1 MGEIENVY
9 IRTLLKSIKMFRIL
23 LALLFV
29 SFSFAQ
35 QTDKVDFIKCD
46 ALVAPNHSEKSISG
60 TITYEFK
67 VKKAI
72 DTIKIDAINMEF
84 SEVAINGKSVK
95 FKNSGKTLDLFEG
108 FKKGK
113 NKLTFSYSAQPK
125 QTLYFTGEGEHL
137 QIWTQG
143 QGKYTS
149 HWLPSFDDVNE
160 KVIFN
165 ISINWIKNFYAVSNG
180 IISISKDKFNNYKL
194 PYPHNKNK
202 RFSYQMQKP
211 MSSYLVMLAIGNF
224 EKQTATTKSG
234 TPLEFYVDKIDVS
247 KFEPTYRYSKEMFN
261 YLEKEIGVKYPWGI
275 YRQVPVRDFLYAG
288 MENTTST
295 IFAQD
300 FVVDSIGFNDRN
312 YVNVN
317 AHELAH
323 QWFGDLIT
331 AQSGKHHWLQEGFA
345 TYYALLAERHLFGD
359 DYFYKEL
366 NDYAEQLNRA
376 SKTDTIPVMNEKA
389 SSLSFYKKGAWALH
403 VMREDIGA
411 KNFQKAVKKYLKK
424 YKYKNVNTD
433 DFLKIVKQ
441 VSGYD
446 VERFKQDWLL
456 TNQFH
461 YEIARYYLFK
471 NEKFEK
477 NYDVI
482 SFLQGYSD
490 DETFRLSFSKI
501 IELLNSDN
509 FDFVKSKLVHFSKR
523 MPWQERKVIL
533 ETALATN
540 NILVRK
546 AVAESTPII
555 PEVFKS
561 QYETLLED
569 NSYQTKEIALI
580 NLWKNFPDERLHY
593 LEQTKEIVGNNDKSF
608 RLTWLAL
615 AMNTENQSE
624 QVKATS
630 YNQLLDFASENYES
644 SVRQNALE
652 LLLQLNPNDEK
663 VIELLFKATV
673 HHKWQFTKFGRDNV
687 RLLLKKPEYRT
698 KVEKLASTSEGT
710 MKELYLKFLNEN

>member
-1 MGEIENVY
+1 
-9 IRTLLKSIKMFRIL
+9 MFRIL
-23 LALLFV
+23 FSLLFV
-29 SFSFAQ
+29 SLSFAQ
-35 QTDKVDFIKCD
+35 QTNKVDFIKCN
-46 ALVAPNHSEKSISG
+46 ASVSPNHDEKSIYG
-60 TITYEFK
+60 DVVYEFK
-67 VKKAI
+67 IKKAI
-72 DTIKIDAINMEF
+72 DTIKIDAKSMEF
-84 SEVAINGKSVK
+84 SRVMINGKSVK

-113 NKLTFSYSAQPK
+113 NKLTFSYSAKPK
-125 QTLYFTGEGEHL
+125 QTLYFTGEGENL

-143 QGKYTS
+143 QGRYTS

-165 ISINWIKNFYAVSNG
+165 LNVSFDPNLTVISNG
-180 IISISKDKFNNYKL
+180 IHQSTVVYPPLSSQNNIWNFRMK
-194 PYPHNKNK
+194 
-202 RFSYQMQKP
+202 KP

-224 EKQTATTKSG
+224 AKQTSTTKSG
-234 TPLEFYVDKIDVS
+234 TPLEFYLDKNDVS
-247 KFEPTYRYSKEMFN
+247 KFEPTYRYSKELFD
-261 YLEKEIGVKYPWGI
+261 YLEQEIGVKYPWGI

-300 FVVDSIGFNDRN
+300 FVVDEIGFNDRN

-331 AQSGKHHWLQEGFA
+331 AKSGKHHWLQEGFA

-359 DYFYKEL
+359 DYFYEEL
-366 NDYAEQLNRA
+366 NDYAEQLKRA

-411 KNFQKAVKKYLKK
+411 KNFQKAVVKYLKK
-424 YKYKNVNTD
+424 YQYKNVNTD
-433 DFLKIVKQ
+433 DFLKIVKE

-446 VERFKQDWLL
+446 VENFKRVWLEKPG
-456 TNQFH
+456 FEM
-461 YEIARYYLFK
+461 EIAQKYLSKNKFIQDYYALK
-471 NEKFEK
+471 
-477 NYDVI
+477 
-482 SFLQGYSD
+482 
-490 DETFRLSFSKI
+490 
-501 IELLNSDN
+501 
-509 FDFVKSKLVHFSKR
+509 KSKKSLAELTEILKSNAYYPIKQYILYQTRNIPFE
-523 MPWQERKVIL
+523 ERKVIL

-540 NILVRK
+540 DILVRR
-546 AVAESTPII
+546 AVAESTPVV
-555 PEVFKS
+555 PEAFKS
-561 QYETLLED
+561 QYETLLKD
-569 NSYQTKEIALI
+569 NSYQTKEIALT
-580 NLWKNFPDERLHY
+580 NLWKNFPDERLRY
-593 LEQTKEIVGNNDKSF
+593 LEQTKDIVGNNDKSF

-615 AMNTENQSE
+615 AMNTENLPE

-687 RLLLKKPEYRT
+687 RLLLKKPEYRIL
-698 KVEKLASTSEGT
+698 VEKLASTSDEI
-710 MKELYLKFLNEN
+710 MKELYWKFLNEK

>member
-1 MGEIENVY
+1 
-9 IRTLLKSIKMFRIL
+9 MFRIF
-23 LALLFV
+23 LALFIINL
-29 SFSFAQ
+29 SFSQ
-35 QTDKVDFIKCD
+35 QIDKVDFIKCD
-46 ALVAPNHSEKSISG
+46 ALVAPNASEKSIFG
-60 TITYEFK
+60 KVTYEFK

-72 DTIKIDAINMEF
+72 DTIKIDAKNMEF
-84 SEVAINGKSVK
+84 SEVIINGKSVN
-95 FKNSGKTLDLFEG
+95 FKNSGKALNLFEG

-113 NKLTFSYSAQPK
+113 NKLTFSYSAKPK
-125 QTLYFTGEGEHL
+125 QTLYFTGQDENS

-143 QGKYTS
+143 QGRYTS

-165 ISINWIKNFYAVSNG
+165 ISVEFRNDFPVISNG
-180 IISISKDKFNNYKL
+180 SFISNKYNSKGNLIVWN
-194 PYPHNKNK
+194 
-202 RFSYQMQKP
+202 YQMQKP

-224 EKQTATTKSG
+224 AKQTKTTKSR
-234 TPLEFYVDKIDVS
+234 TPLEFYLDKNDVS

-261 YLEKEIGVKYPWGI
+261 YLEQEIGVKYPWGI

-359 DYFYKEL
+359 DYFYEEL
-366 NDYAEQLNRA
+366 NDYAEQLKRA

-403 VMREDIGA
+403 VMREDIGS

-424 YKYKNVNTD
+424 YQYKNVNTD

-446 VERFKQDWLL
+446 VENFKKVWLEKPG
-456 TNQFH
+456 FEM
-461 YEIARYYLFK
+461 EIAQKYLSK
-471 NEKFEK
+471 DKFIQDYFTLK
-477 NYDVI
+477 
-482 SFLQGYSD
+482 
-490 DETFRLSFSKI
+490 
-501 IELLNSDN
+501 
-509 FDFVKSKLVHFSKR
+509 KSKKSLAELTEILKSDAYYPIKQYIVYQTRNVPFE
-523 MPWQERKVIL
+523 ERKVIL

-540 NILVRK
+540 DILVRR
-546 AVAESTPII
+546 AVAESTPIV
-555 PEVFKS
+555 PEAFKL
-561 QYETLLED
+561 QYETLLND
-569 NSYQTKEIALI
+569 NSYQTKEIALT
-580 NLWKNFPDERLHY
+580 NLWRNFPDERLRY

-615 AMNTENQSE
+615 AMNTENLSE

-652 LLLQLNPNDEK
+652 LLLQLNSNDEK

-698 KVEKLASTSEGT
+698 LVEKLASTSDAT
-710 MKELYLKFLNEN
+710 MKELYLKFLNEK

>member
-1 MGEIENVY
+1 
-9 IRTLLKSIKMFRIL
+9 MFRIL
-23 LALLFV
+23 LALF
-29 SFSFAQ
+29 FINISFAQ
-35 QTDKVDFIKCD
+35 QIDKVDFIKCN
-46 ALVAPNHSEKSISG
+46 AFVSPNHIEKSISG
-60 TITYEFK
+60 KVIYEFK
-67 VKKAI
+67 IKKII

-113 NKLTFSYSAQPK
+113 NKLSFSYSAKPK
-125 QTLYFTGEGEHL
+125 QTLYFTGEGENL

-143 QGKYTS
+143 QGRYTS

-165 ISINWIKNFYAVSNG
+165 VSVEFRNDFQIISNG
-180 IISISKDKFNNYKL
+180 KFISTKYNSKGNLITWN
-194 PYPHNKNK
+194 
-202 RFSYQMQKP
+202 YQMPKP

-224 EKQTATTKSG
+224 EKQTTTTKSV
-234 TPLEFYVDKIDVS
+234 TPLEFYLDKNDVS
-247 KFEPTYRYSKEMFN
+247 KFEPTYRYSKEMFD
-261 YLEKEIGVKYPWGI
+261 YLEQEIGVNYPWGI

-300 FVVDSIGFNDRN
+300 FVVDEIGFNDRN

-359 DYFYKEL
+359 DYFYEEL
-366 NDYAEQLNRA
+366 NDYAEQLKRA

-424 YKYKNVNTD
+424 YQYKNVNTD

-446 VERFKQDWLL
+446 VENFKKVWLEKPG
-456 TNQFH
+456 FEM
-461 YEIARYYLFK
+461 EIAQKYLTK
-471 NEKFEK
+471 NKFIQDYFALK
-477 NYDVI
+477 
-482 SFLQGYSD
+482 
-490 DETFRLSFSKI
+490 
-501 IELLNSDN
+501 
-509 FDFVKSKLVHFSKR
+509 KSKKSLAELTEILKSDAYYPIKQYIVYQTRNVPFE
-523 MPWQERKVIL
+523 ERKVIL

-540 NILVRK
+540 DILVRR

-555 PEVFKS
+555 PEDFKS
-561 QYETLLED
+561 QYEKLLND
-569 NSYQTKEIALI
+569 NSYQTKEIALT
-580 NLWKNFPDERLHY
+580 NLWKNFPDNRLYY
-593 LEQTKEIVGNNDKSF
+593 LAKTKDIVGNNDKSF

-615 AMNTENQSE
+615 AMKTTGFSESTNTIF
-624 QVKATS
+624 
-630 YNQLLDFASENYES
+630 YNELMNFASENYES

-652 LLLQLNPNDEK
+652 LLLQMNPDDEK

-698 KVEKLASTSEGT
+698 IVEKVASTSDET
-710 MKELYLKFLNEN
+710 MKALYAKFLNEK

>member
-1 MGEIENVY
+1 MSEIENVY
-9 IRTLLKSIKMFRIL
+9 IRTILKSIKMFRIL
-23 LALLFV
+23 FSLLIV

-46 ALVAPNHSEKSISG
+46 AFISPNHIEKSISG
-60 TITYEFK
+60 TVTYEFK
-67 VKKAI
+67 VKKVI
-72 DTIKIDAINMEF
+72 DTIKIDAIKMEF
-84 SEVAINGKSVK
+84 SEVLINGKSVK
-95 FKNSGKTLDLFEG
+95 FTNSGKTLDLFEG
-108 FKKGK
+108 YKKGK
-113 NKLTFSYSAQPK
+113 NKLTFSYSVKPK
-125 QTLYFTGEGEHL
+125 QTLYFTGKEKNL

-143 QGKYTS
+143 QGRYTS

-165 ISINWIKNFYAVSNG
+165 LNISYDSNLTAISNG
-180 IISISKDKFNNYKL
+180 IHESNGLYPTLSNSNSIRNF
-194 PYPHNKNK
+194 
-202 RFSYQMQKP
+202 RMQKP

-224 EKQTATTKSG
+224 EKQTTTTKSG
-234 TPLEFYVDKIDVS
+234 TPLEFYLDKNDVS
-247 KFEPTYRYSKEMFN
+247 KFEPTYRYSKELFD
-261 YLEKEIGVKYPWGI
+261 YLEQEIGVKYPWGI

-300 FVVDSIGFNDRN
+300 FVVDEIGFNDRN

-359 DYFYKEL
+359 DYFYEEL
-366 NDYAEQLNRA
+366 NDYAEQLKRA

-424 YKYKNVNTD
+424 YQYKNVNTD
-433 DFLKIVKQ
+433 DFLKIVKE

-446 VERFKQDWLL
+446 VENFKKVWLEKSG
-456 TNQFH
+456 FEM
-461 YEIARYYLFK
+461 EIAQKYLSK
-471 NEKFEK
+471 NKFIQDYFALK
-477 NYDVI
+477 
-482 SFLQGYSD
+482 
-490 DETFRLSFSKI
+490 
-501 IELLNSDN
+501 
-509 FDFVKSKLVHFSKR
+509 KSKKSLAELTEILKSDAYYPIKKYIVYQTRNIPFE
-523 MPWQERKVIL
+523 ERKVIL

-540 NILVRK
+540 DILVRR
-546 AVAESTPII
+546 AVAESTPVV
-555 PEVFKS
+555 PEAFKS
-561 QYETLLED
+561 QYESLLMD
-569 NSYQTKEIALI
+569 DSYQTKEIALT
-580 NLWKNFPDERLHY
+580 NLWKNFPDERLRF

-615 AMNTENQSE
+615 AMNTENLLE
-624 QVKATS
+624 QVKANS

-644 SVRQNALE
+644 SLRQNALE

-687 RLLLKKPEYRT
+687 RLLLKKPQYRT
-698 KVEKLASTSEGT
+698 LVEKLASTSDET
-710 MKELYLKFLNEN
+710 MKELYWKFLNEK

>member
-1 MGEIENVY
+1 
-9 IRTLLKSIKMFRIL
+9 MFRIL
-23 LALLFV
+23 FSLLFV
-29 SFSFAQ
+29 SLSFAQ
-35 QTDKVDFIKCD
+35 QTNKVDFIKCD
-46 ALVAPNHSEKSISG
+46 ASVSPYASEKSIYG
-60 TITYEFK
+60 DVVYEFK

-72 DTIKIDAINMEF
+72 DTIKIDAKSMEF
-84 SEVAINGKSVK
+84 SRVMINGKSVK

-113 NKLTFSYSAQPK
+113 NKLRFSYSAKPK
-125 QTLYFTGEGEHL
+125 QTLYFTGEGENL

-143 QGKYTS
+143 QGRYTS

-165 ISINWIKNFYAVSNG
+165 LDISFHPNLTAISNG
-180 IISISKDKFNNYKL
+180 IHESNGI
-194 PYPHNKNK
+194 YPPLSNSNVIWNFK
-202 RFSYQMQKP
+202 MQKP

-224 EKQTATTKSG
+224 EKQNITTKSG
-234 TPLEFYVDKIDVS
+234 TPLEFYLDKNDVS
-247 KFEPTYRYSKEMFN
+247 KFEPTYRYSKEMFD
-261 YLEKEIGVKYPWGI
+261 YLEQEIGVKYPWGI

-295 IFAQD
+295 IFSQD
-300 FVVDSIGFNDRN
+300 FVVDEIGFNDRN

-345 TYYALLAERHLFGD
+345 TYYAILAERHLFGD
-359 DYFYKEL
+359 DYFYEEL
-366 NDYAEQLNRA
+366 NDYAEQLKRA
-376 SKTDTIPVMNEKA
+376 SKTDTIPVMDEKA

-424 YKYKNVNTD
+424 YQYKNVNTD

-446 VERFKQDWLL
+446 VENFKKVWLEKAG
-456 TNQFH
+456 FDM
-461 YEIARYYLFK
+461 EIAQKYLSK
-471 NEKFEK
+471 NKFIQDYFALK
-477 NYDVI
+477 
-482 SFLQGYSD
+482 
-490 DETFRLSFSKI
+490 
-501 IELLNSDN
+501 
-509 FDFVKSKLVHFSKR
+509 KSKKSLVELTEILKSDAYYPIKQYIVYQTRNLPFE
-523 MPWQERKVIL
+523 ERKVIL

-540 NILVRK
+540 DIMVRR
-546 AVAESTPII
+546 AVAESTPVI
-555 PEVFKS
+555 PKAFQS

-569 NSYQTKEIALI
+569 NSYFTKEIALMH
-580 NLWKNFPDERLHY
+580 LCESFPENRLRY
-593 LEQTKEIVGNNDKSF
+593 LEQTKNIEGNNDKSF

-615 AMNTENQSE
+615 AINTDSLSE
-624 QVKATS
+624 EIKANS
-630 YNQLLDFASENYES
+630 YQQLLDFASEKYES

-663 VIELLFKATV
+663 VIELLFKTTV

-687 RLLLKKPEYRT
+687 RSLLKNQEYRT
-698 KVEKLASTSEGT
+698 QVEQMATTSDAN
-710 MKELYLKFLNEN
+710 MKDLYLKYLNEK

>member
-1 MGEIENVY
+1 
-9 IRTLLKSIKMFRIL
+9 MFRIL
-23 LALLFV
+23 LALFFINL
-29 SFSFAQ
+29 SFSQ

-46 ALVAPNHSEKSISG
+46 AFVSPNHIEKSISG
-60 TITYEFK
+60 KVIYEFK
-67 VKKAI
+67 IKKII

-84 SEVAINGKSVK
+84 SEVTINGKSVN
-95 FKNSGKTLDLFEG
+95 FQNSGKTLNLFEG

-113 NKLTFSYSAQPK
+113 NKLTFSYSAKPK
-125 QTLYFTGEGEHL
+125 QTLYFTGQDENL

-143 QGKYTS
+143 QGRYTS

-165 ISINWIKNFYAVSNG
+165 ISIAFKENFEFFSNG
-180 IISISKDKFNNYKL
+180 NFKSSILTETANLKYFEM
-194 PYPHNKNK
+194 P
-202 RFSYQMQKP
+202 KP

-224 EKQTATTKSG
+224 EKQTTTTKSV
-234 TPLEFYVDKIDVS
+234 TPLEFYLDKNDVS
-247 KFEPTYRYSKEMFN
+247 KFEPTYRYSKEMFD
-261 YLEKEIGVKYPWGI
+261 YLEQEIGVNYPWGI

-300 FVVDSIGFNDRN
+300 FVVDEIGFNDRN

-359 DYFYKEL
+359 DYFYEEL
-366 NDYAEQLNRA
+366 NDYAEQLKRA

-389 SSLSFYKKGAWALH
+389 STLSFYKKGAWALH

-411 KNFQKAVKKYLKK
+411 KDFQKAVKKYLKK
-424 YKYKNVNTD
+424 YQYKNVNTD

-446 VERFKQDWLL
+446 VENFKKVWLEKPG
-456 TNQFH
+456 FEM
-461 YEIARYYLFK
+461 EIAQKYLSK
-471 NEKFEK
+471 NKFIQDYFALK
-477 NYDVI
+477 
-482 SFLQGYSD
+482 
-490 DETFRLSFSKI
+490 
-501 IELLNSDN
+501 
-509 FDFVKSKLVHFSKR
+509 KSKKSLAELTEILKSDAYYPIKQYIVYQTRNVPFE
-523 MPWQERKVIL
+523 ERNVIL

-540 NILVRK
+540 DILVRR
-546 AVAESTPII
+546 AVAESTPVI
-555 PEVFKS
+555 PEAFKL
-561 QYETLLED
+561 QYETLLKD
-569 NSYQTKEIALI
+569 NSYQTKEITLT
-580 NLWKNFPDERLHY
+580 NLWKNFPEDRLRY

-615 AMNTENQSE
+615 AMNTENLPE

-687 RLLLKKPEYRT
+687 RSLLKNQEYRLI
-698 KVEKLASTSEGT
+698 VEKLATTSDET
-710 MKELYLKFLNEN
+710 MKELYLKFLNEK

>member
-1 MGEIENVY
+1 M
-9 IRTLLKSIKMFRIL
+9 MFRIL
-23 LALLFV
+23 LVLF
-29 SFSFAQ
+29 FINLSFAQ
-35 QTDKVDFIKCD
+35 QIDKVDFIKCD
-46 ALVAPNHSEKSISG
+46 AFVSPNHAEKSIFG

-84 SEVAINGKSVK
+84 SEVAINGKSVN
-95 FKNSGKTLDLFEG
+95 FKNSGKALNLFEG

-113 NKLTFSYSAQPK
+113 NKLTFRYSAKPK
-125 QTLYFTGEGEHL
+125 QTLYFTGQDQNL
-137 QIWTQG
+137 QVWTQG
-143 QGKYTS
+143 QGRYTS

-160 KVIFN
+160 KVTFN
-165 ISINWIKNFYAVSNG
+165 ISVEFRNDFPVISNG
-180 IISISKDKFNNYKL
+180 AFISNKYNSKGNLITWN
-194 PYPHNKNK
+194 
-202 RFSYQMQKP
+202 YQMQKP

-224 EKQTATTKSG
+224 AKKTTTTKSG
-234 TPLEFYVDKIDVS
+234 TPLEFYLDKNDVS
-247 KFEPTYRYSKEMFN
+247 KFEPTYRYSKEMFD
-261 YLEKEIGVKYPWGI
+261 YLEQEIGVKYPWGI

-300 FVVDSIGFNDRN
+300 FVVDEIGFNDRN

-359 DYFYKEL
+359 DYFYEEL
-366 NDYAEQLNRA
+366 NDYAEQLKRA

-411 KNFQKAVKKYLKK
+411 KNFQKAVKKYLKR
-424 YKYKNVNTD
+424 YQYKNVNTD

-446 VERFKQDWLL
+446 VENFKKVWLEKPG
-456 TNQFH
+456 FEM
-461 YEIARYYLFK
+461 EIAQKYLSK
-471 NEKFEK
+471 NKFIQDYFALK
-477 NYDVI
+477 
-482 SFLQGYSD
+482 
-490 DETFRLSFSKI
+490 
-501 IELLNSDN
+501 
-509 FDFVKSKLVHFSKR
+509 KSKKSLAELTEILKSDAYYPIKQYIVYQTRNIPFE
-523 MPWQERKVIL
+523 ERKVIL

-540 NILVRK
+540 DILVRR
-546 AVAESTPII
+546 AVAESTPVV
-555 PEVFKS
+555 PEAFKS
-561 QYETLLED
+561 QYETLLKD
-569 NSYQTKEIALI
+569 NSYQTKEIALT
-580 NLWKNFPDERLHY
+580 NLWKNFPDERLRY

-615 AMNTENQSE
+615 AMNTENLPE

-630 YNQLLDFASENYES
+630 YIQLLDFASENYES

-698 KVEKLASTSEGT
+698 IVEKLASTSDET
-710 MKELYLKFLNEN
+710 MKELYWKFLNEK

>member
-1 MGEIENVY
+1 MRY
-9 IRTLLKSIKMFRIL
+9 
-23 LALLFV
+23 LFLF
-29 SFSFAQ
+29 FSFVLFGQ
-35 QTDKVDFIKCD
+35 QTNKVDF
-46 ALVAPNHSEKSISG
+46 LVCNAKVTPNTQSRSISG
-60 TITYEFK
+60 YVSYEFK
-67 VKKAI
+67 VCKSI

-84 SEVAINGKSVK
+84 SDVLINGKSVK

-113 NKLTFSYSAQPK
+113 NTITFSYSATPK
-125 QTLYFTGEGEHL
+125 QTLYFTGQDENL

-143 QGKYTS
+143 QGRYTS
-149 HWLPSFDDVNE
+149 HWLPCFDDVNE

-165 ISINWIKNFYAVSNG
+165 MSVEFRNDFVVMSNGTFVSNQYN
-180 IISISKDKFNNYKL
+180 SKGNLITWNYK
-194 PYPHNKNK
+194 
-202 RFSYQMQKP
+202 MQKP

-224 EKQTATTKSG
+224 EKQTTTTKSG
-234 TPLEFYVDKIDVS
+234 TPLEFYLDKNDVS
-247 KFEPTYRYSKEMFN
+247 KFEPTYRYSKELFD
-261 YLEKEIGVKYPWGI
+261 YLEQEIGVKYPWGI

-300 FVVDSIGFNDRN
+300 FVVDEIGFNDRN

-359 DYFYKEL
+359 DYFYEEL
-366 NDYAEQLNRA
+366 NDYAEQLKRA

-424 YKYKNVNTD
+424 YQYKNVNTN
-433 DFLKIVKQ
+433 DFLKIVKE

-446 VERFKQDWLL
+446 VENFKKVWLEKSG
-456 TNQFH
+456 FEI
-461 YEIARYYLFK
+461 EIAQKYLSK
-471 NEKFEK
+471 NKFIQDYFALK
-477 NYDVI
+477 
-482 SFLQGYSD
+482 
-490 DETFRLSFSKI
+490 
-501 IELLNSDN
+501 
-509 FDFVKSKLVHFSKR
+509 KSKKSLAELTEILKSDAYYPIKKYIVYQTRNIPFE
-523 MPWQERKVIL
+523 ERKVIL

-540 NILVRK
+540 DILVRR
-546 AVAESTPII
+546 AVAESTPVV

-561 QYETLLED
+561 QYESLLMD
-569 NSYQTKEIALI
+569 DSYQTKEIALT
-580 NLWKNFPDERLHY
+580 NLWKNFPDERLRY

-615 AMNTENQSE
+615 AMNTENLLE
-624 QVKATS
+624 QVKANS
-630 YNQLLDFASENYES
+630 YNQLLNFASENYES
-644 SVRQNALE
+644 SLRQNALE

-687 RLLLKKPEYRT
+687 RLLLKKPQYRT
-698 KVEKLASTSEGT
+698 LVEKLASTSDET
-710 MKELYLKFLNEN
+710 MKELYWKFLNEK